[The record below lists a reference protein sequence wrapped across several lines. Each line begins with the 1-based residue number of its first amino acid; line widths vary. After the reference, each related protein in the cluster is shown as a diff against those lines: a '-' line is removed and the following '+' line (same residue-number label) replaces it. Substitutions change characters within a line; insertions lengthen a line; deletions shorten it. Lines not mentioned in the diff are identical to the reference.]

1 MADGNRIAN
10 ALVAFL
16 DARDKLDDRR
26 RRHDEWPN
34 DAKKARQLERA
45 RDGYQEARR
54 ELVAALED
62 R

>member
-16 DARDKLDDRR
+16 DARERLEDKECRAA
-26 RRHDEWPN
+26 EWPR
-34 DAKKARQLERA
+34 DLKKARQLERA

-62 R
+62 K